1 MKTTATSLHGF
12 TFILLLSVVF
22 AFPIRSQVTIGM
34 QAPPLK
40 GALLQLKSS
49 DVPDDVANS
58 TKGMMYPRVALSD
71 PNNLTPMLAG
81 ADLAAANKL
90 RYKGLI
96 IYNVTEDTNFHKGLY
111 VWDGAAWNPVQTG
124 VQNSDN
130 VLKASNGL
138 SISTDSVVLGGR
150 LDRNTV
156 VDLNNYNLTFI
167 NNGNLG
173 IGTATPTAKLEVKG
187 TVILDSTLF
196 VADTLTANK
205 NTFFT
210 WTNPSEGK
218 ELAQLGV
225 DTSTGEV
232 YTVGTASNVT
242 PFNYLTYQLKI
253 NATDGNSDWISS
265 YDTKIPVS
273 DYTLIVV
280 GSSFTPPN
288 SNQGMAMTQTSYGN
302 FGFPNVYAGKMGT
315 GATQTWFLYG
325 DFSGAQTVNGN
336 SGGIWTFYC
345 IAINNSI
352 VKTLPDIT
360 VTNPNNPGT
369 KPAGL

>member
-1 MKTTATSLHGF
+1 MNIAFKSLKGIAL
-12 TFILLLSVVF
+12 ILLISVF
-22 AFPIRSQVTIGM
+22 FGFPAFSQVTIGT
-34 QAPPLK
+34 QSSPLQ
-40 GALLQLKSS
+40 GALLDLKQN
-49 DVPDDVANS
+49 DDPAGGTTA

-71 PNNLTPMLAG
+71 PNNLAPMLAG
-81 ADLAAANKL
+81 TDLAAAIKL
-90 RYKGLI
+90 QYKGLI
-96 IYNVTEDTNFHKGLY
+96 VYNVTEDANFHKGLY

-138 SISTDSVVLGGR
+138 SISTDSVVLGGS

-156 VDLNNYNLTFI
+156 VDLNGKNLAF
-167 NNGNLG
+167 NNTGNVG

-187 TVILDSTLF
+187 TVISDSTLF

-205 NTFFT
+205 NTFFK
-210 WTNPSEGK
+210 WSNPSEGK
-218 ELAQLGV
+218 VLAQLGI

-232 YTVGTASNVT
+232 YTVGTASNIT
-242 PFNYLTYQLKI
+242 PFNYLTYQLK
-253 NATDGNSDWISS
+253 TSVSGGSSDWISQ
-265 YDTKIPVS
+265 YNTNIPVS

-288 SNQGMAMTQTSYGN
+288 SNQGMVMSQTTYGD
-302 FGFPNVYAGKMGT
+302 FGLVNVYADKTTGT
-315 GATQTWFLYG
+315 NPTWFLYA
-325 DFSGAQTVNGN
+325 DFSGAQTINGN

-360 VTNPNNPGT
+360 VTNPNNSGT